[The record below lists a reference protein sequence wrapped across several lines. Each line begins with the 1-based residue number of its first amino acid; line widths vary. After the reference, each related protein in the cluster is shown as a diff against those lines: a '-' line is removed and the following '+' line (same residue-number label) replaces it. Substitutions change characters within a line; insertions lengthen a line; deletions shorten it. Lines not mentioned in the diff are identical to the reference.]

1 MMGRCG
7 GSKRDGTPCTVTV
20 EEGQTYCWWHD
31 PANAQERRRA
41 ASRGGKAKAS
51 PLVKQLHE
59 LLADLTERVVDGTLV
74 PYRGAVAAQLIN
86 TRLRAVEL
94 ERKIKETEEIVERL
108 ERLERNR
115 GGRGGGG
122 ASGWGA

>member
-1 MMGRCG
+1 MMHRCG
-7 GSKRDGTPCTVTV
+7 GCKRDGTPCTVTV
-20 EEGQTYCWWHD
+20 EPPQTYCWWHD

-51 PLVKQLHE
+51 PLVKELHD

-94 ERKIKETEEIVERL
+94 ERKIKETEEIAERL

-115 GGRGGGG
+115 GGG
-122 ASGWGA
+122 ARRWGA